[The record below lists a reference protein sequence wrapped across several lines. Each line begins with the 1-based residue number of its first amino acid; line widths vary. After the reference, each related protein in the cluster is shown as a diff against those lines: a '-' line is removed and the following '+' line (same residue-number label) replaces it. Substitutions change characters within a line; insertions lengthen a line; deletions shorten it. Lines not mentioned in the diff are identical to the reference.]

1 MVYIILLRKCLIDAN
16 KKLRIHWLVQMLMK
30 GLEKWDIFLAIVRS
44 SMVHACFAKS
54 VFLFFFFL
62 FLNLSTST

>member
-30 GLEKWDIFLAIVRS
+30 GLEKWDIFLAIVQGS
-44 SMVHACFAKS
+44 VVQACFAK
-54 VFLFFFFL
+54 VFFFF
-62 FLNLSTST
+62 FF